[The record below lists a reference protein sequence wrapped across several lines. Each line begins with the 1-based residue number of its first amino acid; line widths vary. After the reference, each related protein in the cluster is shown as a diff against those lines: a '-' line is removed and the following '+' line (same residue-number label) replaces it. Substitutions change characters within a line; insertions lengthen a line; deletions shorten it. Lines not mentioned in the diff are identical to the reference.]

1 MPTSDSK
8 LASLEK
14 AAREAAR
21 NAWCP
26 YSRFPVGAALLAVD
40 GRIFTGC
47 NVENASYGLTICAER
62 NAFGQA
68 IAAGCREFESL
79 LVFTA
84 TPKPTAPCGAC
95 RQVIIEFAPDIE
107 IISLCDGPDHIRVSI
122 GDLLPLSFGPHNLS

>member
-1 MPTSDSK
+1 MPISDSQ
-8 LASLEK
+8 LAALEK
-14 AAREAAR
+14 AAREASR

-26 YSRFPVGAALLAVD
+26 YSRFAVGAALLAVD

-47 NVENASYGLTICAER
+47 NVENASHGLTICAER

-68 IAAGCREFESL
+68 IVAGCREFRLL

-95 RQVIIEFAPDIE
+95 RQVIIELAPDIE
-107 IISLCDGPDHIRVSI
+107 IVSLCDGPDDIRVSI